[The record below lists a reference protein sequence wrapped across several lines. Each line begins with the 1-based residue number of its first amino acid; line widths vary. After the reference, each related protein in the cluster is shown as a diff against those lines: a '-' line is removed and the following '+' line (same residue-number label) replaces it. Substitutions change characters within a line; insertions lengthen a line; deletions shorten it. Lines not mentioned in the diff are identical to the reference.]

1 MLREGERQN
10 GSTRCRFSQPS
21 LNVLENEHLPFNNI
35 KFTTMP
41 RERVMHV
48 SKFSFFIIFYL
59 FLKKNLIIKIVYNAK
74 RGR

>member
-35 KFTTMP
+35 KFTTML
-41 RERVMHV
+41 RERE
-48 SKFSFFIIFYL
+48 SDARKQI
-59 FLKKNLIIKIVYNAK
+59 
-74 RGR
+74 